1 MKDIILKVL
10 GRRELMALIL
20 IISACIG
27 FFMGLIPGETFI
39 ALPLSVS
46 AFYFGQ
52 RGKTGE
58 QTDSVQPTEGAE

>member
-1 MKDIILKVL
+1 
-10 GRRELMALIL
+10 MALIL